1 MPSAVITQAQ
11 LAPERADGDTAS
23 RSVAIG
29 PHVGSAVLQLHVVG
43 YEPGRSLPRTADGAD
58 EVLYA
63 AEGRGTVVVDGRA
76 HDVEPGTGVYVAA
89 GESYE
94 VENPGPEQ
102 LRLIAVL
109 VPPPE
114 GPPTPP
120 DRRTVRYAD
129 QPMLRA
135 SSDRQFRYLVTDDV
149 GCRTATQFLG
159 LIDPGRAPPHGH
171 VYDEVIHVLEGEGA
185 LHADGGSVPVAAG
198 SSLYLPPLVEHSLEN
213 SGDSTMRI
221 VAVFHPAGD
230 PASRAYDAA

>member
-1 MPSAVITQAQ
+1 MPSAVVTEAE
-11 LAPERADGDTAS
+11 LAGERADGDTAS
-23 RSVAIG
+23 RAVAIG
-29 PHVGSAVLQLHVVG
+29 PHVGSAVLQLHVVR
-43 YEPGRSLPRTADGAD
+43 YEPGRSLPRAADGAD

-63 AEGRGTVVVDGRA
+63 AEGRGAVVVDGHA

-94 VENPGPEQ
+94 VENPGPEK
-102 LRLIAVL
+102 LLLIAVL
-109 VPPPE
+109 VPPTE
-114 GPPTPP
+114 GATAP

-159 LIDPGRAPPHGH
+159 LIDPGRAAPHGH
-171 VYDEVIHVLEGEGA
+171 VYDEVIHVLDGEGA
-185 LHADGGSVPVAAG
+185 LHADGTSRPVSAG
-198 SSLYLPPLVEHSLEN
+198 SSIYLPPLVEHSLEN
-213 SGDSTMRI
+213 SGNSTMRI